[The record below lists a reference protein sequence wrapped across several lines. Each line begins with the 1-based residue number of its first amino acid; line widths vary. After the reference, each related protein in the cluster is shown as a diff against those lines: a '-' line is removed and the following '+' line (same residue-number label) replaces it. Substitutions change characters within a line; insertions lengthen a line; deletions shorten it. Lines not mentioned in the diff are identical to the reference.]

1 MSSSRKSDIKKSD
14 FIVLQKKLSER
25 VDRIISPNSFQV
37 GLDSDAF
44 KSQLTTKGVLV
55 ASGGI
60 TGSITKLIDG
70 SDFIQGGDNIIV
82 TTGSKGSIHIKANV
96 GSGKGDRDAT
106 FVVLEATGSLNAE
119 RVLAA
124 GAGLTFNDGGAGGN
138 ITIAANT
145 NDLAFVSSAS
155 IFKSDVTM
163 ESNTYLF
170 GNVSGFN
177 LTGSIRG
184 AQFHVSASS
193 TLFDSRVHFSQS
205 ISAFEATGSAKFQTG
220 MTGSLH
226 RLIDGRSYLSAGDN
240 ITIDSGSDAAGQV
253 IISAPSAG
261 AGGADKDA
269 KFVVLG
275 LTSSLPNERLLGL
288 DNGLRATDGG
298 AGGTYLLRINENVV
312 AKLVSGTTFT
322 DNVHFSGSVSD
333 FTATGTIKAS
343 SGIQV
348 TGSSYFNDA
357 VHMSGSVSGFIL
369 TGAIRGPSLHV
380 TSDATKIENN
390 LYLSATVSDFTATG
404 TIKASSG
411 LEVSSNSYFNG
422 PVQHSGSVHLSGSV
436 SDFALT
442 GTIKSSASKIIESS
456 VATEIET
463 SAGKLVL
470 DGKTGVSIH
479 EGGVAV
485 ISVQDSRD
493 VKFENQGDVWFAN
506 TGGSTSD
513 PDVEFDGYVR
523 FDNQAEFD
531 KGAKFDD
538 NIHLSGSVSDFSL
551 TGTIKSNV
559 SKIIESS
566 VATEIETAGGFLT
579 LDGRDGIKIKQG
591 GTDVIIATTGSV
603 YVGSGSIHLS
613 GSVSDFTLTGTI
625 KSSASKIIESSVAT
639 EIETKSG
646 KVTIDGQT
654 GVSLQNAGT
663 QLFSIDP
670 AGVYFHGSV
679 SSFVA
684 TGTARFNSGLSGSL
698 TTLSDGSEY
707 LIAGSGISI
716 STGTDGSLTITNDG
730 TVGDI
735 TAVTAGTGLSGG
747 GTSGAVTLNID
758 DSVVATV
765 SGSNFTGGVK
775 FSNDVYLSGSVSDFT
790 LTGSIKGPQVH
801 ISSDST
807 KIDNSIY
814 LSGSVFADSLSGSL
828 TTLADGSPYLVAG
841 KNITLS
847 TGSSGNVTV
856 TAAAGGADDAA
867 SYVVLSST
875 GSLQN
880 ERVLAAGSGLTISDA
895 GVGSSITVAINTNVV
910 AQVSS
915 GTTFTDNVHFSGSV
929 SDMSVTGTAR
939 FTSGL
944 SGSLTALTDGTEYLI
959 AGSGISISTGSS
971 GALTITNDGTV
982 GDISSVTAGTGLT
995 GGGTSGAVT
1004 LNINDSTVA
1013 TISGSSFTGVTKHT
1027 QGLSGSLTRLTDG
1040 TSYLAA
1046 GSNVTIS
1053 TGSTGQVTI
1062 ASTDTNT
1069 TYTAGTGL
1077 DLSSTTFSIDDSVV
1091 ATVSGT
1097 TFSGNVVA
1105 SSGLSGSLQNLSNV
1119 TSYLAAGSNVT
1130 ISTGSSGQISISSTD
1145 TNTTYTAGTGL
1156 DLSSTTFSIDDSV
1169 VATVSGT
1176 TFSGNVVAS
1185 SGLSGSLQNLSN
1197 GTSYLA
1203 AGSNVTISTGSS
1215 GQITVSSTDTNTT
1228 YTAGDGLDL
1237 SGTTFSADLKSSG
1250 GLKIDSTELAI
1261 DDSVVATVSGTT
1273 FSGNVVASSGISGSL
1288 QNLANGTSYL
1298 SAGSNVTISTGSSGQ
1313 ITVSS
1318 TDTNTTYTAGTG
1330 LDLSST
1336 TFSIDDSI
1344 VATVSGAVFNG
1355 AVKFD
1360 NGVYLSGSVSD
1371 FSLTGTIK
1379 NSSSKIIKS
1388 SVATEIETSAG
1399 TLTLNGATGIDF
1411 QYSGSS
1417 YFRLNSGSIVIGD
1430 LSGSATFGV
1439 ASPDIYV
1446 SGAIQSNL
1454 HLSGQVFADKLSG
1467 SLTALAD
1474 GSEYLIAGS
1483 GISISTGSS
1492 GALTITNDGTVG
1504 DITAV
1509 TAGTG
1514 LTGGGTSGVVTLNI
1528 DDSTVATISGSNF
1541 TGAVSFGAGL
1551 SGSLHHLSDGTSYL
1565 AGGSNVTVSTGST
1578 GQIVIASTDTNT
1590 TYTAGDG
1597 LDLSSTEFSI
1607 DVKSSGGLK
1616 IDSTELAIDDSI
1628 VATISGAIF
1637 TGNIVASSG
1646 LSGSLQNLSGGLSYL
1661 SAGSNVAITTA
1672 SNGQITI
1679 ASTDTNTTYT
1689 AGTGLSL
1696 SSTTFSVDDSIVAT
1710 VSGTSFSGVVNFS
1723 QGLSGSLT
1731 KLTDGSNYL
1740 IAGSNVTIS
1749 TGSSGAI
1756 TISSTAAGTGDIT
1769 AVTAGT
1775 GLSGGGTSGAVTLNI
1790 DDSVVATVSGTTFSG
1805 NVVASSGLSGSL
1817 QNLSNGTSYL
1827 AAGSNVTIST
1837 GSSGQI
1843 SISSTDTNTTYTAG
1857 TGLSLSSTEFS
1868 VDDSVVATVSGTTF
1882 NGSVGFSAGLSG
1894 SLTTLTD
1901 GSEYLV
1907 AGGGISIS
1915 TGSSGALTIS
1925 TDGSAGTGDITSVT
1939 AGTGLSGGGT
1949 SGAVTLNID
1958 DSVVATVS
1966 GTTFTGVTVHSAG
1979 LSGSLTSLSDGSDYL
1994 IAGSGISISTGS
2006 SGALT
2011 ITSDGGAG
2019 SGDITSVTA
2028 GTGLTG
2034 GGTSGAVTL
2043 NIDDS
2048 VVATVSG
2055 TTFNGAVKFDAGL
2068 SGSLI
2073 SLTSGLP
2080 YLVAGDNVTISTG
2093 SNGQITINADSE
2105 QIKNQ
2110 MVFNETPSGSINGV
2124 NRVFTLANTPN
2135 PDTSLMLY
2143 LNGSLQTS
2151 GSSSDYTLVDDTI
2164 TFAASWVP
2172 IVGDVMRSTYSKA
2185 VTGGTAT
2192 VKFNE
2197 TPAGTQ
2203 NGSNTAFTISKTPS
2217 TTSSVMIYMNGQLL
2231 TQGVNN
2237 DVVVS
2242 GQDVTFN
2249 AAPLSSDIIFATY
2262 PYIS

>member
-1053 TGSTGQVTI
+1053 TGS
-1062 ASTDTNT
+1062 
-1069 TYTAGTGL
+1069 
-1077 DLSSTTFSIDDSVV
+1077 
-1091 ATVSGT
+1091 
-1097 TFSGNVVA
+1097 
-1105 SSGLSGSLQNLSNV
+1105 
-1119 TSYLAAGSNVT
+1119 
-1130 ISTGSSGQISISSTD
+1130 SGQISISSTD

-1156 DLSSTTFSIDDSV
+1156 DLSSTTFS
-1169 VATVSGT
+1169 
-1176 TFSGNVVAS
+1176 
-1185 SGLSGSLQNLSN
+1185 
-1197 GTSYLA
+1197 
-1203 AGSNVTISTGSS
+1203 
-1215 GQITVSSTDTNTT
+1215 
-1228 YTAGDGLDL
+1228 
-1237 SGTTFSADLKSSG
+1237 
-1250 GLKIDSTELAI
+1250 I

>member
-1040 TSYLAA
+1040 
-1046 GSNVTIS
+1046 
-1053 TGSTGQVTI
+1053 
-1062 ASTDTNT
+1062 
-1069 TYTAGTGL
+1069 
-1077 DLSSTTFSIDDSVV
+1077 
-1091 ATVSGT
+1091 
-1097 TFSGNVVA
+1097 
-1105 SSGLSGSLQNLSNV
+1105 

>member
-566 VATEIETAGGFLT
+566 DATEIETAGGFLT

-915 GTTFTDNVHFSGSV
+915 TDNVHFSGSV

-1105 SSGLSGSLQNLSNV
+1105 SSGLSGSLQNLSNG

-1156 DLSSTTFSIDDSV
+1156 DLSSTTFS
-1169 VATVSGT
+1169 
-1176 TFSGNVVAS
+1176 
-1185 SGLSGSLQNLSN
+1185 
-1197 GTSYLA
+1197 
-1203 AGSNVTISTGSS
+1203 
-1215 GQITVSSTDTNTT
+1215 
-1228 YTAGDGLDL
+1228 
-1237 SGTTFSADLKSSG
+1237 
-1250 GLKIDSTELAI
+1250 I